1 MRPIY
6 REKGDNIATLVDKG
20 MSSQCMEDAM
30 VLSQLKM
37 NSARKKHSFNMELS
51 KGDHS
56 KIVKPWEAICYIK
69 TTNCVD
75 STIEVARVVKS
86 DMGVEIYEN
95 MMRSALREE
104 GLAVHDKVP
113 KLALSPRDAFF
124 VQIFKDWIMSD

>member
-1 MRPIY
+1 M
-6 REKGDNIATLVDKG
+6 
-20 MSSQCMEDAM
+20 
-30 VLSQLKM
+30 
-37 NSARKKHSFNMELS
+37 
-51 KGDHS
+51 
-56 KIVKPWEAICYIK
+56 

-95 MMRSALREE
+95 MMRSALSEE

-113 KLALSPRDAFF
+113 KLALSARDAFF